1 MQLKLLLIEEISIRN
16 ATAKIKTFPELM
28 MESVRTGLRQ
38 IMQDLLRARPPEE
51 AVLLAWPLVCGKE
64 VADRTMA
71 AAFSEGTLTVEVAD
85 VSWRNQ
91 LQSFAPRYL
100 NGYEGLLGPLVKSV
114 QFKVKH
120 SAISNQPSA
129 KHQQTSINP
138 QHSAKIACSTSTTN
152 SASADQS
159 NSTEL
164 SAPSNQQSSR
174 RKKMTRD

>member
-1 MQLKLLLIEEISIRN
+1 
-16 ATAKIKTFPELM
+16 

-64 VADRTMA
+64 VAARTTA
-71 AAFSEGTLTVEVAD
+71 ASFSEGTLTVEVSD

-100 NGYEGLLGPLVKSV
+100 SGYEGLLGQVVKSV

-120 SAISNQPSA
+120 SAKSA
-129 KHQQTSINP
+129 VSS
-138 QHSAKIACSTSTTN
+138 QHSAFSQNRSLNSRKGVNGPIRTIEDST
-152 SASADQS
+152 AV
-159 NSTEL
+159 
-164 SAPSNQQSSR
+164 SSVPLR
-174 RKKMTRD
+174 FNRIHNLKKE